1 MIEKIGEYGGVIA
14 RVDVGPYITPD
25 NWGIGNCLTKGLE
38 GFCDYY
44 LPVNSGGPIKEVA
57 VNIEIT
63 GRTRQRRNGDYYVR
77 VKITFVGDGE
87 PDTIT
92 HGWVRSVWN

>member
-1 MIEKIGEYGGVIA
+1 MQEGYDKYGCVIT
-14 RVDVGPYITPD
+14 RVDVGTYVEPEG
-25 NWGIGNCLTKGLE
+25 WGIGNLLKKGLD
-38 GFCDYY
+38 GFCQYY
-44 LPVNSGGPIKEVA
+44 LPVNSGGPIKELA

-63 GRTRQRRNGDYYVR
+63 GRTRQRRCGSYYVR

-92 HGWVRSVWN
+92 HGWVHSVWN